1 MQQVLQ
7 ANDCCQ
13 LPTKSPSKL
22 HTVHDIM
29 VADDVHLL
37 FLHPQQSKNFIF
49 TFILQF
55 QPKAKDIFL
64 LGCCDHSSFSL
75 CFSSSCVHFIFTF
88 IFNSNPRLRMSF
100 YQAVVITDFVIT
112 VAFHY
117 VSQVS
122 CAHSHLSTLL
132 VKHLPIEGAVRAVS
146 QTVTHH
152 TITSVLFSNENKC
165 SHSW

>member
-22 HTVHDIM
+22 HTVRDIM

-88 IFNSNPRLRMSF
+88 ILQFQPKAKDVFLLGCCDHRFCDHSSF
-100 YQAVVITDFVIT
+100 
-112 VAFHY
+112 
-117 VSQVS
+117 SL
-122 CAHSHLSTLL
+122 C
-132 VKHLPIEGAVRAVS
+132 
-146 QTVTHH
+146 
-152 TITSVLFSNENKC
+152 FSSKLC
-165 SHSW
+165 T